1 MSWEES
7 SPLQAGG
14 APGGRREAGAPGGLP
29 KPRDQFP
36 IFFFFFMRRL
46 QSFLGLSLF
55 YFAREKHSSRGRKGE
70 ISAFQSLRGF

>member
-36 IFFFFFMRRL
+36 IFFFFL
-46 QSFLGLSLF
+46 HEVIAKLSW
-55 YFAREKHSSRGRKGE
+55 H
-70 ISAFQSLRGF
+70 